1 MKRSVAVALLFLFP
15 LALSAQQI
23 NEVIEVNVVE
33 IEVVVLDS
41 HGKPVP
47 GLTKDD
53 FEVREGGKKREI
65 TNFYAVDHGEIHYDA
80 PAAPLPAT
88 TSAEPPPAPIPAP
101 PLHYVIYVDNAHLDL
116 KQRNRVLDSLR
127 KFINEYPLHGRL
139 WT

>member
-1 MKRSVAVALLFLFP
+1 MKRSVAVALLLLFP
-15 LALSAQQI
+15 LALPAQQI

-41 HGKPVP
+41 HGKPVS

-80 PAAPLPAT
+80 PAAPLSAT
-88 TSAEPPPAPIPAP
+88 TTAAPEPPPAPIPAP

-116 KQRNRVLDSLR
+116 KQRNRVLDSL
-127 KFINEYPLHGRL
+127 
-139 WT
+139 